1 MMMVRGDDD
10 RDESLYTVDDVHVHS
25 HRADAKCGDFKV
37 NAYYIHSP
45 DAKFGMNLLPQVRKP
60 LLHLLCT
67 SRWQTNEMAKDFMT
81 EFAKIKKEVEAKS
94 HTDDGSGPLVVGSGR
109 RRNAQVNTTYTLTLL
124 PTFLPIYL
132 PTFLPPYLL
141 TFLPSYLHSY
151 LPT

>member
-25 HRADAKCGDFKV
+25 HRADAKCGDLKV

-67 SRWQTNEMAKDFMT
+67 SRWQTNQMCVCMQSNLWIPAYVVLRMY
-81 EFAKIKKEVEAKS
+81 VN
-94 HTDDGSGPLVVGSGR
+94 PLSM
-109 RRNAQVNTTYTLTLL
+109 
-124 PTFLPIYL
+124 YL
-132 PTFLPPYLL
+132 QFKHMGTCYVRCAWD
-141 TFLPSYLHSY
+141 HN
-151 LPT
+151 